1 MAAPAGRHPLSPN
14 DSLMWRIESDP
25 VLRSPVVVVALL
37 DRSPRQ
43 QPLRHRLERASRLVP
58 GLGDRL
64 VPPALGIGRPVWEP
78 VEGFALDHHLRRVR
92 LSGGGVAEVLALAA
106 PDATAPFDPARP
118 PWSLTVVDGLDDGGA
133 AFVLRFH
140 HAIADGVG
148 ALRLAA
154 ALFDLD
160 RRSSTRRS
168 SGVPNG
174 TSPTVTPLV
183 TPVEAPSTVG
193 RGLPAHLARVAGRA
207 GSQAVATVRDPV
219 GTVRDAARLGPSLWR
234 LLQPGPSGASSF
246 PPERG
251 LDRAFHAFEVPVADL
266 KAAAAACGGTV
277 NDVLLAGVGGGIR
290 AYHATHGRDVPTMR
304 ATLPVDRRAEGDPA
318 GGNRFTM
325 ARLLLPI
332 DDPDPVVRAR
342 LAGAEVRRARGEP
355 ALAATDTIAAALDL
369 LPPPAAA
376 RAMGALLRGTEVN
389 VVDLRGLDRP
399 AFVAGA
405 RIDRLW
411 AFAPTAGAACSIT
424 LLSHDGTGCVA
435 IAVDRSAI
443 ADPDRLVACLVAGID
458 EARAVRARR

>member
-1 MAAPAGRHPLSPN
+1 VAALAGRHPLSPN

-43 QPLRHRLERASRLVP
+43 QPLRNRLERATRIVP
-58 GLGDRL
+58 GLGHRL
-64 VPPALGIGRPVWEP
+64 VPPSFGIGRPVWEP
-78 VEGFALDHHLRRVR
+78 VEGIALDHHLRRVR

-140 HAIADGVG
+140 HAISDGVG

-160 RRSSTRRS
+160 RRSSVRNPSGAPDGTTPPVAPTSTAGRS
-168 SGVPNG
+168 VP
-174 TSPTVTPLV
+174 
-183 TPVEAPSTVG
+183 A
-193 RGLPAHLARVAGRA
+193 RLARVAGHTA
-207 GSQAVATVRDPV
+207 SQAVATARDPV
-219 GTVRDAARLGPSLWR
+219 GTVRGAARLGPSLWR
-234 LLQPGPSGASSF
+234 LLQPGPSGASPL

-251 LDRAFHAFEVPVADL
+251 LDRALHAFEVPLADL
-266 KAAAAACGGTV
+266 KAAAATCGGTV
-277 NDVLLAGVGGGIR
+277 NDVLLAGVGGAFR
-290 AYHATHGRDVPTMR
+290 AYQAGHGRDVPTMR
-304 ATLPVDRRAEGDPA
+304 VSLPVDRRADGDPA

-325 ARLLLPI
+325 ARLVLPI
-332 DDPDPVVRAR
+332 DDPDPGVRAR
-342 LAGAEVRRARGEP
+342 LAGAEVRLARAEP
-355 ALAATDTIAAALDL
+355 GLAATDTIAAALDL
-369 LPPPAAA
+369 LPPLAAA
-376 RAMGALLRGTEVN
+376 KAMGALLRGTEVN

-411 AFAPTAGAACSIT
+411 AFAPTAGSACSVT
-424 LLSHDGTGCVA
+424 LLSHEGRGCVA
-435 IAVDRSAI
+435 IAVDRAAV
-443 ADPDRLVACLVAGID
+443 ADPDRLVACLVAALD
-458 EARAVRARR
+458 EARAIGTRP